1 MTALRPVLTTALAGL
16 LFAVPASAGTV
27 DSADCKRDLFQTQ
40 GAITSSRDRLVA
52 AFSQPQPDRCRVQRR
67 HLDVMKKA
75 IEVHGRCLTEP
86 DRGRALAQDRETVRE
101 FETEIARG
109 CKGL

>member
-1 MTALRPVLTTALAGL
+1 MPLRPIVLAALAGL
-16 LFAVPASAGTV
+16 LLAVPAWAGTV
-27 DSADCKRDLFQTQ
+27 DTAECKRDLFQTQ
-40 GAITSSRDRLVA
+40 GAISSSRDRLVA
-52 AFSQPQPDRCRVQRR
+52 AVSQPQPDRCRVQRR

-86 DRGRALAQDRETVRE
+86 DRSRALAQDRETVRE
-101 FETEIARG
+101 FETEIARA

>member
-1 MTALRPVLTTALAGL
+1 MSRIAVVGAVL
-16 LFAVPASAGTV
+16 AVLSAGSVHAGSVET
-27 DSADCKRDLFQTQ
+27 AECRRDLFQTQ

-52 AFSQPQPDRCRVQRR
+52 AVSQSQPDRCRVQRR

-101 FETEIARG
+101 FETEIARA

>member
-1 MTALRPVLTTALAGL
+1 MSPLSNAAAVLAGL
-16 LFAVPASAGTV
+16 LLAGQAAAGSV
-27 DSADCKRDLFQTQ
+27 DTAECRRDLFQTQ

-52 AFSQPQPDRCRVQRR
+52 AVSQPQPDRCRVQRR

-101 FETEIARG
+101 FETEVARA